1 VSHEIAFAQYLTF
14 RTESGNV
21 QYHFQNYWV
30 NEDAPYEGST
40 YGFMPFAF
48 SGLTVTKTGDNQP
61 ATLVFPNNSL
71 SRGWAETAV
80 VERWI
85 AKVSTV
91 VVNPDDKTDY
101 TAISTYESQIVS
113 GNWDTTKLELQTASV
128 LDAVGSDVPRKRLTK
143 RLVGN
148 LPVTASVRV
157 Q

>member
-1 VSHEIAFAQYLTF
+1 MSHEIAFAQYLTL
-14 RTESGNV
+14 RTETGGV
-21 QYHFQNYWV
+21 QYYFQNYWV
-30 NEDAPYEGST
+30 NEDARFEGSD

-48 SGLTVTKTGDNQP
+48 SGLTVAKTGDNQP

-80 VERWI
+80 VNRWI

-101 TAISTYESQIVS
+101 TIVSTYESQIVS
-113 GNWDTTKLELQTASV
+113 GNWDATKLELETASV